1 MAANTRGLANLT
13 LVTKHFGDAP
23 SLERTHVLLQRP
35 VTPGVPNYSRPASMR
50 TTSYVHPRND
60 RGGVGRSSVG
70 SDSTPPD
77 MVADED
83 GDDPASGDEDHQY
96 HLHQSRLFDSF
107 WQEGPFENMPYPALL
122 ESPSAPR
129 RSENENST
137 PAPKEDEGPDPEGAQ
152 LNHVDS
158 AWPLR
163 GKSVSNAKAP
173 PRYSLFPRET
183 PSISS
188 RPGSSRSSARPPL
201 APRTSSLSYHPSS
214 QAPLLPPIAS
224 TSTLYLPLFSS
235 SESPSPVSGNSLVP
249 SPPPISPLNRHGQI
263 WDTKSSSPYGSASYS
278 LPATPQVAVQQHFRN
293 HSLQL
298 PDTQLP
304 YPLTRGRSATC
315 VPSYTSQLSA
325 PTQPTTVFSAR
336 SSSGISS
343 AVTSS
348 APSPLGTNFRFS
360 HQRTSPL
367 PSVKLTPVEVPTDD
381 ISPTNPIITGI
392 NTTNKSS
399 RSNSKAK
406 PPPRKTQIVSTSW
419 IFPSVQDEFPTIP
432 VAETVDLYTP
442 ITPQRIE
449 KALPPP
455 PPPHAGPLP
464 PTPVA
469 RPNRRPAVPQR
480 KPSVVSTSFMFPEQQ
495 DHPRS
500 FFEHESDDENDGAN
514 GGSPSR
520 KSRLKQMVR
529 GLHHRRSQSDISKQQ
544 HRRDEVDEKL
554 LRARAATAVSA
565 RAAALQQQINDADLE
580 VMGGSASQSMLR
592 RQRSE
597 VFSFLLKGRRMH

>member
-35 VTPGVPNYSRPASMR
+35 VTPGVPNYSRPASMK

-129 RSENENST
+129 RPETEISA
-137 PAPKEDEGPDPEGAQ
+137 PAPKADDAPDPEGAQ

-163 GKSVSNAKAP
+163 GKS
-173 PRYSLFPRET
+173 
-183 PSISS
+183 
-188 RPGSSRSSARPPL
+188 
-201 APRTSSLSYHPSS
+201 
-214 QAPLLPPIAS
+214 
-224 TSTLYLPLFSS
+224 
-235 SESPSPVSGNSLVP
+235 
-249 SPPPISPLNRHGQI
+249 GQI
-263 WDTKSSSPYGSASYS
+263 WDTSSRPYGSASYS
-278 LPATPQVAVQQHFRN
+278 LPPTPQVAVQQHFRN

-298 PDTQLP
+298 PETQLP

-315 VPSYTSQLSA
+315 VPSYTSGISA
-325 PTQPTTVFSAR
+325 PTQYNTVFSAGP
-336 SSSGISS
+336 SSGISS

-367 PSVKLTPVEVPTDD
+367 PSVKLTPAEVPIDD

-392 NTTNKSS
+392 DTTNKSS

-406 PPPRKTQIVSTSW
+406 APPRKTQIVSTSW
-419 IFPSVQDEFPTIP
+419 IFPSVQDEFPIIP
-432 VAETVDLYTP
+432 AAETAESNTP
-442 ITPQRIE
+442 TTSRRFE

-455 PPPHAGPLP
+455 PPHGGSLP
-464 PTPVA
+464 TVAVA
-469 RPNRRPAVPQR
+469 RPNRRPSAPPR

-500 FFEHESDDENDGAN
+500 FFEYESDDENDGAN

-529 GLHHRRSQSDISKQQ
+529 GLHHRRSQSDITKQQ
-544 HRRDEVDEKL
+544 HRKDEADEKL
-554 LRARAATAVSA
+554 SRARAATAVSA

-580 VMGGSASQSMLR
+580 VMGGSAGQSMLR

>member
-35 VTPGVPNYSRPASMR
+35 VTPGVPNYSRPASMK

-129 RSENENST
+129 RPETEISA
-137 PAPKEDEGPDPEGAQ
+137 PAPKADDAPDPEGAQ

-183 PSISS
+183 PTISS

-201 APRTSSLSYHPSS
+201 APRSSSLSHHPSS
-214 QAPLLPPIAS
+214 QAPFLPPIAS

-235 SESPSPVSGNSLVP
+235 SRSPSPVNGNRLVP
-249 SPPPISPLNRHGQI
+249 SPPPISPLNRQGQI
-263 WDTKSSSPYGSASYS
+263 WDTSSRPYGSASYS
-278 LPATPQVAVQQHFRN
+278 LPPTPQVAVQQHFRN

-298 PDTQLP
+298 PETQLP

-315 VPSYTSQLSA
+315 VPSYTSGISA
-325 PTQPTTVFSAR
+325 PTQYNTVFSAGP
-336 SSSGISS
+336 SSGISS

-367 PSVKLTPVEVPTDD
+367 PSVKLTPAEVPIDD

-392 NTTNKSS
+392 DTTNKSS

-406 PPPRKTQIVSTSW
+406 APPRKTQIVSTSW
-419 IFPSVQDEFPTIP
+419 IFPSVQDEFPIIP
-432 VAETVDLYTP
+432 AAETAESNTP
-442 ITPQRIE
+442 TTSRRFE

-455 PPPHAGPLP
+455 PPHGGSLP
-464 PTPVA
+464 TAPVA
-469 RPNRRPAVPQR
+469 RPNRRPSAPPR

-500 FFEHESDDENDGAN
+500 FFEYESDDENDGAN

-529 GLHHRRSQSDISKQQ
+529 GLHHRRSQSDITKQQ
-544 HRRDEVDEKL
+544 HRKDEADEKL
-554 LRARAATAVSA
+554 SRARAATAVSA
-565 RAAALQQQINDADLE
+565 RAAALQQQIDDADLE
-580 VMGGSASQSMLR
+580 VMGGSAGQSMLR

>member
-13 LVTKHFGDAP
+13 LVTKHFGDAA
-23 SLERTHVLLQRP
+23 SLERSHVLLQRP
-35 VTPGVPNYSRPASMR
+35 VTPSVPNYSRPASMR

-83 GDDPASGDEDHQY
+83 GEDPASGDEDHQY

-122 ESPSAPR
+122 ESPSTPR
-129 RSENENST
+129 RPENENNA
-137 PAPKEDEGPDPEGAQ
+137 PAPKADDTPDPEGAQ

-201 APRTSSLSYHPSS
+201 APRSSSLSHHPSS

-235 SESPSPVSGNSLVP
+235 SESPSPVNGNRLVP
-249 SPPPISPLNRHGQI
+249 SPPPISPLNRQGQI
-263 WDTKSSSPYGSASYS
+263 WDTTYRPYGSASYS
-278 LPATPQVAVQQHFRN
+278 MPTTPQDAGPQHFRN

-298 PDTQLP
+298 PETQLP

-315 VPSYTSQLSA
+315 VPSYNPQISA
-325 PTQPTTVFSAR
+325 PTQPNMVVSAGP
-336 SSSGISS
+336 SSGISS
-343 AVTSS
+343 TISSS
-348 APSPLGTNFRFS
+348 APSPLATNFRFS
-360 HQRTSPL
+360 HQRPSPL
-367 PSVKLTPVEVPTDD
+367 PNVKLTAAEVPTDAV
-381 ISPTNPIITGI
+381 SPTNPIITGI
-392 NTTNKSS
+392 NTTTKSS

-406 PPPRKTQIVSTSW
+406 APPRKTQIVSTSW

-432 VAETVDLYTP
+432 VAEAVDSNAPVTSRLT
-442 ITPQRIE
+442 E

-455 PPPHAGPLP
+455 PPNGGSLTIAPL
-464 PTPVA
+464 A
-469 RPNRRPAVPQR
+469 RPSRRPAAPQR
-480 KPSVVSTSFMFPEQQ
+480 KTSVVSTSFMFPEQQ

-544 HRRDEVDEKL
+544 LRKDEADDRL
-554 LRARAATAVSA
+554 SRARAATAVSA

-580 VMGGSASQSMLR
+580 VMGGSAGQSMLR